1 MRLNRQLAITFILV
15 FIAGFLIW
23 LIGKDLPEK
32 IETGKQLGDL
42 KSKIEALK
50 KEEERQK
57 SLVEYL
63 NSESYLEKQA
73 RIRLNLK
80 KVGEE
85 VVFIYRKD
93 GSEKASLSFEETKN
107 PFLKKLKEW
116 VRMLRYSILAGILGE
131 RTGEP

>member
-1 MRLNRQLAITFILV
+1 MPSRQLFFVFVLI

-23 LIGKDLPEK
+23 LIIKDFPEK

-50 KEEERQK
+50 KEEEGQK
-57 SLVEYL
+57 NLAEYL
-63 NSESYLEKQA
+63 SSDSYLEKQA

-85 VVFIYRKD
+85 VVFVYRKD
-93 GSEKASLSFEETKN
+93 ETPEQGSAENKSGN
-107 PFLKKLKEW
+107 PFLSKLKELF
-116 VRMLRYSILAGILGE
+116 RFLFD
-131 RTGEP
+131 

>member
-1 MRLNRQLAITFILV
+1 MPNRQLAATFVLV

-23 LIGKDLPEK
+23 LINKDFPEK

-93 GSEKASLSFEETKN
+93 DLEKASSSLEKTKN
-107 PFLKKLKEW
+107 PFWSKLKEFIRIIW
-116 VRMLRYSILAGILGE
+116 SRD
-131 RTGEP
+131 

>member
-1 MRLNRQLAITFILV
+1 MAFNRQLAFAFILV

-23 LIGKDLPEK
+23 LIVKDFPEK

-42 KSKIEALK
+42 RSKIEALK

-57 SLVEYL
+57 SLAEYL

-85 VVFIYRKD
+85 MVFIYRKD
-93 GSEKASLSFEETKN
+93 DSIKASESFEENKN
-107 PFLKKLKEW
+107 PFLLKIKKWFKFLIE
-116 VRMLRYSILAGILGE
+116 
-131 RTGEP
+131 

>member
-1 MRLNRQLAITFILV
+1 MPNRQLAATFVLV

-23 LIGKDLPEK
+23 LINKDFPEK

-57 SLVEYL
+57 SLAEYL

-73 RIRLNLK
+73 RLRLNLK
-80 KVGEE
+80 KEGEE
-85 VVFIYRKD
+85 VAFVYRKD
-93 GSEKASLSFEETKN
+93 NGEREASKENRDEN
-107 PFLKKLKEW
+107 PFLSKLKELF
-116 VRMLRYSILAGILGE
+116 RILM
-131 RTGEP
+131 RR

>member
-1 MRLNRQLAITFILV
+1 MLNRQLVITFILV

-23 LIGKDLPEK
+23 LIIKDFPEK

-42 KSKIEALK
+42 KSKIETLK

-57 SLVEYL
+57 SLAEYL
-63 NSESYLEKQA
+63 GSESYLEKQA

-80 KVGEE
+80 KEGEE

-93 GSEKASLSFEETKN
+93 DSAKASESFGDAENPVLS
-107 PFLKKLKEW
+107 KLKEFI
-116 VRMLRYSILAGILGE
+116 RFLLK
-131 RTGEP
+131 

>member
-1 MRLNRQLAITFILV
+1 MAFNRQSAFTFILV
-15 FIAGFLIW
+15 FMAGFLIW
-23 LIGKDLPEK
+23 LIIKDFPEK
-32 IETGKQLGDL
+32 IEIGKQLGDL
-42 KSKIEALK
+42 KNKIEALK

-57 SLVEYL
+57 ILAEYL

-93 GSEKASLSFEETKN
+93 DQNAEQNAGKNAENSLLS
-107 PFLKKLKEW
+107 KLKEW
-116 VRMLRYSILAGILGE
+116 FKFLIPSLPR
-131 RTGEP
+131 

>member
-1 MRLNRQLAITFILV
+1 MFNRQLIFTFILV
-15 FIAGFLIW
+15 FVAGFLIW
-23 LIGKDLPEK
+23 LIIKDFPEK

-42 KSKIEALK
+42 KSKIETLK

-57 SLVEYL
+57 SLAEYL

-80 KVGEE
+80 KEGEE

-93 GSEKASLSFEETKN
+93 DSAKASESFEETKN
-107 PFLKKLKEW
+107 PFWSKIKELF
-116 VRMLRYSILAGILGE
+116 RILLLRE
-131 RTGEP
+131 

>member
-1 MRLNRQLAITFILV
+1 MYNRQLFFSLVLV

-23 LIGKDLPEK
+23 LIIKDFPEK

-57 SLVEYL
+57 SLAEYL

-80 KVGEE
+80 KEGEE

-93 GSEKASLSFEETKN
+93 DQSAEQNAEKNAEKSLLS
-107 PFLKKLKEW
+107 KLKEW
-116 VRMLRYSILAGILGE
+116 FKFLME
-131 RTGEP
+131 

>member
-1 MRLNRQLAITFILV
+1 MAFNRQLAFTFILV

-23 LIGKDLPEK
+23 LIIKDFPEK

-42 KSKIEALK
+42 KSKVVALK

-57 SLVEYL
+57 SLAEYL

-93 GSEKASLSFEETKN
+93 DQSAEQNAEKNAGKSLLS
-107 PFLKKLKEW
+107 KLKEW
-116 VRMLRYSILAGILGE
+116 VRVLRFSILTGIFGE

>member
-1 MRLNRQLAITFILV
+1 MAFNRQSAFTFILV
-15 FIAGFLIW
+15 FIAGFLVW
-23 LIGKDLPEK
+23 LIIKDFPEK

-42 KSKIEALK
+42 EGKIEALK

-57 SLVEYL
+57 SLAEYL

-85 VVFIYRKD
+85 TVFIYRKD
-93 GSEKASLSFEETKN
+93 KVPEQVNPENKKEN
-107 PFLKKLKEW
+107 PFLSKLKEW
-116 VRMLRYSILAGILGE
+116 LKIFFTRD
-131 RTGEP
+131 